1 MKGLLLD
8 THVLL
13 WWLTDSPR
21 LPQAFRDSL
30 ADPKLP
36 CFVSA
41 ATVWEIGIKR
51 AIGKLEAPSE
61 LIEILAEEGFNDL
74 PITLAHAEAASN
86 LPLHHRDPFDRMLIA
101 QGHIEALTIATLDG
115 HFSQYGVAL
124 L

>member
-21 LPQAFRDSL
+21 LPQAFRDPL

-61 LIEILAEEGFNDL
+61 LIEILAEEGFNNL